1 MPKVVNDDGDVR
13 GAQRCLGFVSLAE
26 GGGDQEINS
35 HERLEMNS
43 HERLDINS
51 HERLEMNNP
60 VLSAKNS

>member
-13 GAQRCLGFVSLAE
+13 GARRCLGFVSLAE

-35 HERLEMNS
+35 HERF
-43 HERLDINS
+43 DINS
-51 HERLEMNNP
+51 HERFEMNSP